1 MELSLQLSIDIE
13 AANKLRIGFLQ
24 TFVERVSPRQ
34 SRFARIRDPSRMV
47 QKVTLCRS
55 QFDSV
60 SEYSGFKH
68 SGHDIYTNKTAREE
82 KRKQNKYRTINTKL
96 GKFQGLFYHKS
107 KGVKGPAWNRIPPP
121 SHPGESRRWIS
132 PRLRDRKL
140 QWEKKFAGYGSFV
153 LSTQVLYH
161 LALLSLSRDSSW
173 FLIPIINVA
182 DWNANAHSDFNQG
195 KTAKAATSS
204 NGIIFYPLIIH
215 SSSTDP
221 PQCHPDLPKSCPIL
235 VIQWDDLF
243 KDVAVNT
250 QEIVVSWN
258 LQRICQRDLL

>member
-1 MELSLQLSIDIE
+1 M
-13 AANKLRIGFLQ
+13 
-24 TFVERVSPRQ
+24 
-34 SRFARIRDPSRMV
+34 
-47 QKVTLCRS
+47 
-55 QFDSV
+55 
-60 SEYSGFKH
+60 
-68 SGHDIYTNKTAREE
+68 IYTLDEKWKSTRQPE
-82 KRKQNKYRTINTKL
+82 KRREKKQVWNNKYKI
-96 GKFQGLFYHKS
+96 GKALKQGLFYHKG
-107 KGVKGPAWNRIPPP
+107 KGELGKHALRIPPP

-132 PRLRDRKL
+132 PPPTHGSGPKTSMRKKVC
-140 QWEKKFAGYGSFV
+140 WIWFI
-153 LSTQVLYH
+153 
-161 LALLSLSRDSSW
+161 LLVHTSSVASCTAVPKWWIFHDSSW

-195 KTAKAATSS
+195 KTAKGATSS
-204 NGIIFYPLIIH
+204 NGIIFYPLVIH
-215 SSSTDP
+215 SWSTDP